1 MRVEPLRYERIRN
14 LRTDRDLTQQE
25 IADVLH
31 IKQNTYSQY
40 ETGILN
46 YPLDV
51 VITLAQF
58 YGTSVDYL
66 LGLTDEMT
74 PYPRRGGGPFVKNS
88 DCN

>member
-74 PYPRRGGGPFVKNS
+74 PYPRHGGGPFVKNS

>member
-25 IADVLH
+25 IADMLH

-40 ETGILN
+40 ETGTLN

-51 VITLAQF
+51 VIALAQF

-74 PYPRRGGGPFVKNS
+74 PYPRRGGDPFVKNPH
-88 DCN
+88 